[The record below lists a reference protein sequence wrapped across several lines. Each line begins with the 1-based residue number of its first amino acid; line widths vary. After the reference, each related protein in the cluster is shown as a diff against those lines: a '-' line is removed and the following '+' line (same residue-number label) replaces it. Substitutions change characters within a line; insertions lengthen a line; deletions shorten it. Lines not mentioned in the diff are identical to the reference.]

1 MAQIT
6 QALQTDAM
14 KPDEAHKLAGRLSFL
29 IQAVFGGVGK
39 APILRRCTLGR
50 RTPRPTSKTAC
61 PAGFE
66 QHRGP
71 SRRSCRRFG
80 PASFFLDGEQRHQA
94 GHVPTTASAAGPNRA
109 NNGWGFVLRLGGAV
123 FYDHGVVPPWFF
135 RSKFES
141 RQAFIYMLEI
151 FAQVVVLAAFST
163 HLPGAVTAFI
173 DNTGARRR

>member
-1 MAQIT
+1 M
-6 QALQTDAM
+6 
-14 KPDEAHKLAGRLSFL
+14 
-29 IQAVFGGVGK
+29 GK

-50 RTPRPTSKTAC
+50 RTPRPTPKTAC
-61 PAGFE
+61 LAGFE
-66 QHRGP
+66 QHCGP
-71 SRRSCRRFG
+71 SRRILPTIRPRFI
-80 PASFFLDGEQRHQA
+80 PFHPDDMDSAVLYADAFFLDGEQRHQA